1 MFSVYGVKIV
11 KGIKHRYYVTSFEQ
25 IDDAKHLCRLMDCD
39 YAYVKQFGGATV
51 FFLPI
56 SEDYYAYREKTGPK
70 AQVHPI
76 RQPAQPQI
84 QAS

>member
-1 MFSVYGVKIV
+1 MFSVYGVKMV
-11 KGIKHRYYVTSFEQ
+11 NNTKNRHYVASFEKLS
-25 IDDAKHLCRLMDCD
+25 DAQHLCRHLDCD

-51 FFLPI
+51 FFLPL

-70 AQVHPI
+70 APVHPI

>member
-11 KGIKHRYYVTSFEQ
+11 NGTKQRSYVASFEK
-25 IDDAKHLCRLMDCD
+25 ILDAQYLCRRLACD

>member
-1 MFSVYGVKIV
+1 MYSVYGVKIV
-11 KGIKHRYYVTSFEQ
+11 NGIKHRHYMASFE
-25 IDDAKHLCRLMDCD
+25 DLNDAKFLSRHMDCD
-39 YAYVKQFGGATV
+39 YVYVKQFGGATV
-51 FFLPI
+51 FFLPL